1 MCNHNISKNYKVK
14 EKYKNESTLVW
25 ASVCSFFL
33 HNTHTVDSVH
43 KAGSVT

>member
-1 MCNHNISKNYKVK
+1 MCNHYISKNYKVK

-25 ASVCSFFL
+25 SSVCGFFI
-33 HNTHTVDSVH
+33 HNTVIVDSVH